1 MKLLYSNF
9 VKKINLEFVYDSY
22 IYYKDAVVH
31 KIPVIGWNIADT
43 ILSFC
48 IVRKISK
55 LGLILSNKLLRI
67 IWLLSHHRDF
77 APD

>member
-1 MKLLYSNF
+1 MLYQQTIKS
-9 VKKINLEFVYDSY
+9 E
-22 IYYKDAVVH
+22 KDNYSKYSKYAAVH